1 MRLLLVEDELSLCQ
15 ELAAELALR
24 GYAVDSSHQGV
35 DGAFMGESEPY
46 DVIILDL
53 GLPDLPGLEILS
65 RWRQQ
70 GITTPVLI
78 LTARG
83 AWHEKVEGF
92 RAGADDYLTKP
103 FHIEELAVRLQA
115 LLRRA
120 SGQVGKELRIGCLRL
135 DEDRQMAQWQKHDR
149 WHDIELTGVEFRLLR
164 YFMFHPGKVMSSSQ
178 LVEHVYDFNDEKE
191 SNVIEVYV
199 SRLRKKLNRDVIRT
213 RRGQGYFLD
222 PDSLSGSAA

>member
-65 RWRQQ
+65 RWRKQ

-120 SGQVGKELRIGCLRL
+120 SGQAGKELRIGCLRL
-135 DEDRQMAQWQKHDR
+135 DEDRQMAQWQEHDR

-199 SRLRKKLNRDVIRT
+199 SRLRKKLNRNVIRT